1 MEFVTISTTDK
12 YHQSTRM
19 VGTGREA
26 GKICIVL
33 KRGETDQ
40 GGTICGQKYGAR
52 IHVHFSSLVM
62 GYCCQPSYT
71 SGARIDE
78 VAYLTKC

>member
-1 MEFVTISTTDK
+1 
-12 YHQSTRM
+12 M

-26 GKICIVL
+26 GKIYIVL

-40 GGTICGQKYGAR
+40 GGTICGQTYGAR
-52 IHVHFSSLVM
+52 LQVHFSSLVM

-71 SGARIDE
+71 NGAGIDE
-78 VAYLTKC
+78 FAYMWST